1 MTTHSRESGDVRTVA
16 VDLGPDGRHR
26 GYEVVIGDGVIG
38 ELGPRVADAVR
49 GRRAFIVAD
58 AGLPPE
64 LVAAAKDSLG
74 AAGFDAEETTITATE
89 ANKTIDTVSRL
100 VHHMTKL
107 RLERW
112 DPVVALGGGIVGDV
126 AGFAA
131 ATYRRGVPVVQC
143 PTTLLAMVDA
153 SVGGKTGANVVLG
166 AELKK
171 NMVGAFWQ
179 PVLVLADV
187 GALRSL
193 SKRHLRSGLAE
204 CVKHGLIAASTPG
217 WDGPS
222 DDALFQSTSAALL
235 KIRMGDLELAAE
247 LIERNVAIK
256 AAVVRTDEREE
267 ADAAAGGRALLNL
280 GHTFAHVLEGIPS
293 LTPDGEPENA
303 PLTHGEAVALGLVAA
318 GATAHAMGLATAEVA
333 EDIRIAIERL
343 GVLSRV
349 MGLPQPDVL
358 VSRMRD
364 DKKVRSGQLHLIV
377 PTAIG
382 RARVVESPPN
392 EVVAAGWAAIRS

>member
-1 MTTHSRESGDVRTVA
+1 MMTNSRESGDVRTVA
-16 VDLGPDGRHR
+16 VDLGPDSRHR

-49 GRRAFIVAD
+49 GRRALIVAD
-58 AGLPPE
+58 SGLPPE
-64 LVAAAKDSLG
+64 LVAAAKDSLD
-74 AAGFDAEETTITATE
+74 AAGFDAEETTVAATE

-131 ATYRRGVPVVQC
+131 ASYRRGVPVVQC

-166 AELKK
+166 ADLKK

-187 GALRSL
+187 NALRSL

-204 CVKHGLIAASTPG
+204 CVKHGLIAGSTPE
-217 WDGPS
+217 WKGPT
-222 DDALFQSTSAALL
+222 DDALFQWTSAALL

-256 AAVVRTDEREE
+256 AAVVRADEREE
-267 ADAAAGGRALLNL
+267 ADATAGGRALLNL

-358 VSRMRD
+358 VGRMRD

-382 RARVVESPPN
+382 RARIVESPPN